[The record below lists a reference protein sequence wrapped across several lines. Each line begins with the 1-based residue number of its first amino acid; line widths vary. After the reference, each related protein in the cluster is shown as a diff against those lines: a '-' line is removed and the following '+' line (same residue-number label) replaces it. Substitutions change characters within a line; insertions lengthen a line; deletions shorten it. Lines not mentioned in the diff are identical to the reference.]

1 MVSHTCSSHR
11 AQIFPGSFHCSI
23 PIALFVFQKMHF
35 HLTSCVCSQLGKYGC
50 HSHYPWWSQ
59 WPFGLKWLVVL
70 SSHSLPG
77 NRCHLERR
85 KHGWTH
91 WFPNP
96 KLWQSRH
103 WSRPNEKVRTLKCWG
118 LVCSC
123 WLLSGAQATPF
134 IPGLCSVTQSFLK
147 SVLYSEMMTLIHLS
161 GAGGGIKITFLFF

>member
-1 MVSHTCSSHR
+1 MAILWSIILTAAIGLKFFQAVS
-11 AQIFPGSFHCSI
+11 
-23 PIALFVFQKMHF
+23 IAVYALHFLFSKKCTFTWQAE
-35 HLTSCVCSQLGKYGC
+35 VCSQLGKYGC

-96 KLWQSRH
+96 RLWQSRH
-103 WSRPNEKVRTLKCWG
+103 WSRPTEKIRILKCWG

-123 WLLSGAQATPF
+123 WLLSGAPATPV
-134 IPGLCSVTQSFLK
+134 IPGLCSVTQSFLD
-147 SVLYSEMMTLIHLS
+147 SVLYSEMMTFIRL
-161 GAGGGIKITFLFF
+161 GAGGGLK